1 MLECVAVG
9 RKLCW
14 SAQWKVNVVVKMD
27 CETYQ
32 IRIFYLW
39 NRSGSFDWVSAHFL
53 SFPFSSFLL
62 VNPSFTRLNSIVSIH
77 EANSKWYRNCIICR
91 ASSPIFETFSSQNI
105 PFGCC
110 SDQNTQIRNSLSDSA
125 RLEQFVSVSKVFV
138 KWFSKVLPISRDR
151 LK

>member
-9 RKLCW
+9 KKLCW

-27 CETYQ
+27 FETYQ

-91 ASSPIFETFSSQNI
+91 ASSPSLEPSAHKIFRSVAVPIRIHKFEIPYQIALALNNSYPCQKFSWN
-105 PFGCC
+105 G
-110 SDQNTQIRNSLSDSA
+110 L
-125 RLEQFVSVSKVFV
+125 V
-138 KWFSKVLPISRDR
+138 KFCLFHGIA
-151 LK
+151 